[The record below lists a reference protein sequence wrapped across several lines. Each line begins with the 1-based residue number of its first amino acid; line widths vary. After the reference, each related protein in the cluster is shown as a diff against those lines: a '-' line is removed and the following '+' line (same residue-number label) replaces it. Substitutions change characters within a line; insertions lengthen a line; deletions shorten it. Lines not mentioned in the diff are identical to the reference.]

1 MSRSDS
7 VGLGALGA
15 FSPMLPRSSPPLTEG
30 GREGKREGKRKGKRK
45 GEEREENGRREGLSK
60 F

>member
-7 VGLGALGA
+7 VSLGALGA